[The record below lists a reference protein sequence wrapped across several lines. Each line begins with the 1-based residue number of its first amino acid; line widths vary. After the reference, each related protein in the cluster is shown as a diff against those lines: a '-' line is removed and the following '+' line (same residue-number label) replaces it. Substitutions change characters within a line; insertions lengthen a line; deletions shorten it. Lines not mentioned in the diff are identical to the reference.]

1 MFVRIPIQPR
11 PRITVFPTRADGG
24 SRRGRLPFPSPRT
37 PISDVS
43 RITCATVAPLREIPS
58 PAFMKRCTT
67 TPSRRP
73 FSLSFKGQ
81 KKVAAVMSGH
91 DAPRDSQTYAAVTL
105 MARARSRKG
114 FFHDEWRRP
123 RRHGSDPPGRVAAK

>member
-1 MFVRIPIQPR
+1 MFVRIPFSPIRESLYSPQELMAGLDA
-11 PRITVFPTRADGG
+11 ADFR
-24 SRRGRLPFPSPRT
+24 SFPRT

-73 FSLSFKGQ
+73 FSLS
-81 KKVAAVMSGH
+81 S
-91 DAPRDSQTYAAVTL
+91 
-105 MARARSRKG
+105 RARRK
-114 FFHDEWRRP
+114 W
-123 RRHGSDPPGRVAAK
+123 PPS